1 MPEEERKTPFPE
13 PPKNPLEIIQN
24 VDSAVRNADDVLS
37 GVDDKL
43 RGFDDQLNSTPE
55 RRVQTETREPEA
67 GEEESRSSCLKC
79 SWEHLGDSEQQLREA
94 SSASPGSERL
104 KTKLQNAIDGL
115 YQAERR
121 HLGPKYPELAAKV
134 RSLRKMAEKGV
145 FKGEEI
151 STEQLISE
159 IRSLREKVHGKYEEL
174 YPDFECGWCS
184 DLAEDVSSK
193 FDSDEDRIK
202 VMEAIYALAEE
213 GGAKGKELSE
223 EDKAKYAKVL
233 KDYGVYEEVMSKAT
247 RMLEEAS

>member
-1 MPEEERKTPFPE
+1 MPEEERKAPFPQ

-37 GVDDKL
+37 RVDDRLK
-43 RGFDDQLNSTPE
+43 GFDDQLNSSPE
-55 RRVQTETREPEA
+55 RVRTEVRETETQT
-67 GEEESRSSCLKC
+67 EESRSSCLRC

-94 SSASPGSERL
+94 SSASPSSERL
-104 KTKLQNAIDGL
+104 KNKLRNAIDGM

-121 HLGPKYPELAAKV
+121 HLGPKYPELAART
-134 RSLRKMAEKGV
+134 RSLRKMAEQGV
-145 FKGEEI
+145 FEGKEVSTEEI
-151 STEQLISE
+151 ISE
-159 IRSLREKVHGKYEEL
+159 IRDLREEIHGKYEEL
-174 YPDFECGWCS
+174 YPDFECNWCS

>member
-1 MPEEERKTPFPE
+1 MPEEDRKTPFPE

-37 GVDDKL
+37 RVDDRLK
-43 RGFDDQLNSTPE
+43 GFDDQLNSTPE
-55 RRVQTETREPEA
+55 RVRTEARRTETET
-67 GEEESRSSCLKC
+67 EESRSSCLRC

-104 KTKLQNAIDGL
+104 KNKLQNAIDGL

-121 HLGPKYPELAAKV
+121 HLGPKYPELAART
-134 RSLRKMAEKGV
+134 RSLRKMAEQGV
-145 FKGEEI
+145 FEGKEI
-151 STEQLISE
+151 STEEIISE
-159 IRSLREKVHGKYEEL
+159 IRNLREEIHGKYEKL
-174 YPDFECGWCS
+174 YPDFECDWCS
-184 DLAEDVSSK
+184 DLAEDVSLK

-213 GGAKGKELSE
+213 GGAKGEELSE

-247 RMLEEAS
+247 KILEEAS